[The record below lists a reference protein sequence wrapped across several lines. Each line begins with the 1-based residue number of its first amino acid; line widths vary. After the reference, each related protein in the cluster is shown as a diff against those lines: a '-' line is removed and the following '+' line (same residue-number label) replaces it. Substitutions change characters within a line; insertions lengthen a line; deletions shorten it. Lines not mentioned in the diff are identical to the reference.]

1 MTDNVTGS
9 AALQGKEIS
18 KLARE
23 YAEDYMRTNA
33 PEVSLSDNLTNEIEK
48 QVKPV
53 LQWLLRD
60 HCIVNKEK
68 VKNHYTEAKV
78 RHDIYTNATCINT
91 LESQMLDH
99 SKGRIYTLTELF
111 GADLFKERS
120 EK

>member
-1 MTDNVTGS
+1 MNE
-9 AALQGKEIS
+9 QEIS

-60 HCIVNKEK
+60 HCIVKKSEVKE
-68 VKNHYTEAKV
+68 VYQKNILSTPSMQQ
-78 RHDIYTNATCINT
+78 NAYQIGIIDT
-91 LESQMLDH
+91 LEH
-99 SKGRIYTLTELF
+99 FF
-111 GADLFKERS
+111 GTDLFKERS
-120 EK
+120 EE